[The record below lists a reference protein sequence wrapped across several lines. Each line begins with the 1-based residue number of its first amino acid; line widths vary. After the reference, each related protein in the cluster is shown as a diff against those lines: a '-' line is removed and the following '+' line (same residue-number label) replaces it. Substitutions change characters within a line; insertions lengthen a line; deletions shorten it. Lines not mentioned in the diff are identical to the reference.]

1 MPRRSSV
8 QKFVKG
14 KQYKTGD
21 VVRFANGAEGLR
33 LSNGRW
39 RLAAD
44 KGFKF
49 KKTSHTRRKVPPR
62 SAVRSLNKYYK
73 GRTYSSQAKRRL
85 AVLRDL
91 CHKGRSI
98 VKDTKYTGVTGP
110 ARHDYKGLDD
120 GSRCKAVTTRK
131 RSSHGL
137 RASSG
142 HKRTTYKK
150 TTLTKTQ
157 RQSLLRRL
165 RLARRARLAGLK
177 GGVRVSQR
185 QEGARRA
192 VNLKT
197 AVDLLRKYYTE
208 KYTGGALER
217 KSLERTTEKRSLER
231 QDGGRRSAQRV
242 SSRRQD
248 GARRAVSLKTAVN
261 LLRKY
266 YTEKY
271 SR

>member
-14 KQYKTGD
+14 KVYKTGD
-21 VVRFANGAEGLR
+21 MVRFANGAEGLK

-39 RLAAD
+39 RLAAA
-44 KGFKF
+44 KGLKI
-49 KKTSHTRRKVPPR
+49 KKTSHTRRQVSPR
-62 SAVRSLNKYYK
+62 SAVRAMHKYYK

-85 AVLRDL
+85 AVLRDI
-91 CHKGRSI
+91 CHKGRS
-98 VKDTKYTGVTGP
+98 VVTDSKYTGKTGP

-120 GSRCKAVTTRK
+120 GSRCLAMTTRK
-131 RSSHGL
+131 RSSKGL
-137 RASSG
+137 RKSSG
-142 HKRTTYKK
+142 HKMTTYAKR
-150 TTLTKTQ
+150 TLTKAQ
-157 RQSLLRRL
+157 RSSLLRRL
-165 RLARRARLAGLK
+165 RVARRARLSKLH
-177 GGVRVSQR
+177 GGQRTMDKRVSSKR

-192 VNLKT
+192 VSLKT

-208 KYTGGALER
+208 KYTGGQR
-217 KSLERTTEKRSLER
+217 TMERTEMKQE
-231 QDGGRRSAQRV
+231 GARRSME
-242 SSRRQD
+242 RRRTEMKQE

>member
-14 KQYKTGD
+14 KVYKTGD
-21 VVRFANGAEGLR
+21 MVRFANGAEGLK

-39 RLAAD
+39 RLAAA
-44 KGFKF
+44 KGFRF
-49 KKTSHTRRKVPPR
+49 KKSSHTRRQVSPR
-62 SAVRSLNKYYK
+62 SAVRSMNKYYK

-85 AVLRDL
+85 AVLRDI
-91 CHKGRSI
+91 CHKGRS
-98 VKDTKYTGVTGP
+98 VVTDSKYTGKTGP

-120 GSRCKAVTTRK
+120 GSRCVAVTSRK
-131 RSSHGL
+131 RSSKGL

-142 HKRTTYKK
+142 HKMTTYAKR
-150 TTLTKTQ
+150 TLTKEQ

-165 RLARRARLAGLK
+165 RAARRARLSK
-177 GGVRVSQR
+177 GGQRTMDRRVSSKKR
-185 QEGARRA
+185 SEMKQEAGRRA

-197 AVDLLRKYYTE
+197 AVELLRKYYTE
-208 KYTGGALER
+208 KYTGGQR
-217 KSLERTTEKRSLER
+217 TMERTEMKQE
-231 QDGGRRSAQRV
+231 GGRRTSHG
-242 SSRRQD
+242 RQE

>member
-14 KQYKTGD
+14 KVYKTGD
-21 VVRFANGAEGLR
+21 VVRFANGAEGLK

-39 RLAAD
+39 RLAAT

-49 KKTSHTRRKVPPR
+49 KKSSHTRRQVSPR
-62 SAVRSLNKYYK
+62 SAVRSMHKYYK

-85 AVLRDL
+85 AVLRDI
-91 CHKGRSI
+91 CHKGRS
-98 VKDTKYTGVTGP
+98 VVTDSKYTGKTGP

-120 GSRCKAVTTRK
+120 GSRCVAMSTRK
-131 RSSHGL
+131 RSSKGL

-142 HKRTTYKK
+142 HKMTSYAKK
-150 TTLTKTQ
+150 TLTKQQ
-157 RQSLLRRL
+157 RSSLLRRL
-165 RLARRARLAGLK
+165 RAARRARLAKLH
-177 GGVRVSQR
+177 GGERTMER
-185 QEGARRA
+185 TEMNQEGGRRA

-197 AVDLLRKYYTE
+197 AVELLRKYYTE
-208 KYTGGALER
+208 KYTGGR
-217 KSLERTTEKRSLER
+217 KSMDRTMERTEMKQE
-231 QDGGRRSAQRV
+231 GGRRSMERTEMKQE
-242 SSRRQD
+242 

>member
-1 MPRRSSV
+1 MPRKSSV

-14 KQYKTGD
+14 KVYKTGD
-21 VVRFANGAEGLR
+21 MVRFANGAEGLR

-39 RLAAD
+39 RLAAA
-44 KGFKF
+44 KGFRF
-49 KKTSHTRRKVPPR
+49 KKSSHTRRKVSPR
-62 SAVRSLNKYYK
+62 SAVRSMHKYYK

-85 AVLRDL
+85 AVLRDI
-91 CHKGRSI
+91 CHKGRS
-98 VKDTKYTGVTGP
+98 VVTDSKYTGATGP

-120 GSRCKAVTTRK
+120 GSRCKSMTTRK

-137 RASSG
+137 RKSSG
-142 HKRTTYKK
+142 HKRTTYSKRV
-150 TTLTKTQ
+150 LTKSQ
-157 RQSLLRRL
+157 RSSLLRRL
-165 RLARRARLAGLK
+165 RAARRARLSKLR
-177 GGVRVSQR
+177 GGQRTMEKRVSSKR

-192 VNLKT
+192 VSLKT

-208 KYTGGALER
+208 KYTGGQ
-217 KSLERTTEKRSLER
+217 RTMDR
-231 QDGGRRSAQRV
+231 QEGGRRSME
-242 SSRRQD
+242 RRRTEMKQE